1 MHIKY
6 ASIFIC
12 LIKFQDLIP
21 KKIPDLNL
29 TIISISAYPYYIII
43 LNIFNLN
50 IFTIKYISNSFEI
63 NSKYFFTRK
72 NINLKKF

>member
-12 LIKFQDLIP
+12 LIKFQDLIA
-21 KKIPDLNL
+21 KKMPDLNL
-29 TIISISAYPYYIII
+29 IISIFAYFYYVII

-50 IFTIKYISNSFEI
+50 IFTIKYILNSFEI
-63 NSKYFFTRK
+63 NSKYFFRRK